1 MRLFQVQDGT
11 DSRVATLL
19 SFCINIPS
27 IALKKTLKAIYFEQK
42 SMEDRFIVGAVK
54 ERQVRVS
61 STQTTSFLWEGEN
74 VFSTPSMIA
83 EMEETCRLL
92 LKEQFIPEADSDS
105 VGTLVNVRHLAATP
119 VGAVVLLTAKIIES
133 KNRKVTFEVEASD
146 KIEKIGEGIHERV
159 VINIPKFKAKFN
171 EKLTKL
177 SS

>member
-1 MRLFQVQDGT
+1 
-11 DSRVATLL
+11 
-19 SFCINIPS
+19 
-27 IALKKTLKAIYFEQK
+27 
-42 SMEDRFIVGAVK
+42 MEDRFVVGTVK

-119 VGAVVLLTAKIIES
+119 VGAKVLLKAKIIGAED
-133 KNRKVTFEVEASD
+133 RKVIFEIEALD

-159 VINIPKFKAKFN
+159 VINIPRFKAKFN
-171 EKLTKL
+171 EKLRKL
-177 SS
+177 SP